1 MSDVKKCA
9 MRFYIK
15 KLHHKYL
22 QKKKKLQDKPRK
34 IVASFIGK
42 QIISWG

>member
-9 MRFYIK
+9 MKFYIK

-22 QKKKKLQDKPRK
+22 LQNLQDKPRK